1 MIPALYKAAQAL
13 YAADTTPT
21 TGLVALLTGGY
32 YTQEGPT
39 TSATPPYVIGSV
51 QASAEMDTFGSDG
64 SMGYFAFNI
73 YTPKVDSLGN
83 AISIGPVADSII
95 ARLRTVFHN
104 QSTTVT
110 FNSITWRVFFK
121 ASSGIAIPEDDFA
134 WHHAEVYQVT
144 CFPST

>member
-1 MIPALYKAAQAL
+1 
-13 YAADTTPT
+13 
-21 TGLVALLTGGY
+21 
-32 YTQEGPT
+32 
-39 TSATPPYVIGSV
+39 
-51 QASAEMDTFGSDG
+51 
-64 SMGYFAFNI
+64 MGYFAFNI

>member
-1 MIPALYKAAQAL
+1 M

-21 TGLVALLTGGY
+21 VGLVALLTGGY

-39 TSATPPYVIGSV
+39 TAAVPPYMIGSV
-51 QASAEMDTFGSDG
+51 QASAEMDSFGGDG
-64 SMGYFAFNI
+64 STGYFAFNI
-73 YTPKVDSLGN
+73 YTPKVSGAGA
-83 AISIGPVADSII
+83 AISIGPTSDTII

-110 FNSITWRVFFK
+110 FAGVTWRVSFK
-121 ASSGIAIPEDDFA
+121 ASSGIAIPESDFA